1 MRILELSWEYP
12 PYIVGGMGQH
22 VTGLIRNLGGRQ
34 TAFGQL
40 QVEVITTRYAN
51 GPALEQAGDNLTVHR
66 IDLPPLDTNNHYNHV
81 IACNDALIEFAAE
94 QIRREPFHIIHI
106 HDWLVGAAGIALKN
120 QFKLPLAVTIHATE
134 RGRQQGYP
142 VTAASQQIDDLER
155 RICHEAWKVVVCS
168 AYMASELS
176 AYFGTPADKIV
187 VIPNG
192 IDIDGL
198 TVATETEVADL
209 RRRYAPN
216 GERLLF
222 YVGRIVHEKGVHV
235 LINAMPAILAEFPN
249 ARLLVA
255 GKNGRSLAPLVH
267 ALGVEHAVQFLG
279 FIPNRQRDLLYQ
291 TVDAAVFPSI
301 YEPFGIVA
309 LEAMAL
315 GCNVIASDV
324 GGLGEVVRHMRNGLT
339 VFPDNAESIA
349 WAVHE
354 LFTNPAAAAQ
364 RRKTGCA
371 EVTERYSWPGIA
383 QQTAQ
388 LFETIAL
395 ERLVTNW

>member
-1 MRILELSWEYP
+1 M
-12 PYIVGGMGQH
+12 
-22 VTGLIRNLGGRQ
+22 
-34 TAFGQL
+34 
-40 QVEVITTRYAN
+40 
-51 GPALEQAGDNLTVHR
+51 
-66 IDLPPLDTNNHYNHV
+66 
-81 IACNDALIEFAAE
+81 
-94 QIRREPFHIIHI
+94 
-106 HDWLVGAAGIALKN
+106 
-120 QFKLPLAVTIHATE
+120 AVTIHATE

-279 FIPNRQRDLLYQ
+279 FIPNRQRDLL
-291 TVDAAVFPSI
+291 T
-301 YEPFGIVA
+301 
-309 LEAMAL
+309 
-315 GCNVIASDV
+315 
-324 GGLGEVVRHMRNGLT
+324 
-339 VFPDNAESIA
+339 
-349 WAVHE
+349 
-354 LFTNPAAAAQ
+354 
-364 RRKTGCA
+364 RR
-371 EVTERYSWPGIA
+371 
-383 QQTAQ
+383 
-388 LFETIAL
+388 
-395 ERLVTNW
+395 